1 MKKILFFILLI
12 WLMTP
17 YSANGQ
23 MLVGGMSGGVAAGAS
38 CTNVESCESTETYEE
53 GGSPGEYL
61 GIKDYYPASELN
73 ACQLDLF
80 IKTAPADGDVTGYVF
95 VMSGNNLGAEVCHT
109 ETKAYSA
116 LTNGQYNSFTI
127 TGDCIM
133 SGGGSTTK
141 YGVVFV
147 SSTGSWT
154 ESVNEGTCT
163 MQGCFAAWAANK
175 TYSYGYATEKL
186 RIKINGK

>member
-1 MKKILFFILLI
+1 MV
-12 WLMTP
+12 TP
-17 YSANGQ
+17 VYAFTSAIQG
-23 MLVGGMSGGVAAGAS
+23 VVTGGVAAGAS

-53 GGSPGEYL
+53 GGGPGEYA

-80 IKTAPADGDVTGYVF
+80 IKTAPANGDVTGYVF

-163 MQGCFAAWAANK
+163 MQGGWALWAANK
-175 TYSYGYATEKL
+175 TYSYGYTTEKL

>member
-1 MKKILFFILLI
+1 MKKYIIIAL
-12 WLMTP
+12 
-17 YSANGQ
+17 Y
-23 MLVGGMSGGVAAGAS
+23 LVLCASPSHAMWAIGATGGSVAAGAS

-53 GGSPGEYL
+53 GGGAGEYS
-61 GIKDYYPASELN
+61 GIKDYYPASETN

-80 IKTAPADGDVTGYVF
+80 VKTAPAAGNVTGYVF

-141 YGVVFV
+141 YGIAFY
-147 SSTGSWT
+147 SSEGSWVQ
-154 ESVNEGTCT
+154 SVNEGTCT
-163 MQGCFAAWAANK
+163 MQGGWANWNAAK
-175 TYSYGYATEKL
+175 TYAYGYATEKL
-186 RIKINGK
+186 RIKINAK